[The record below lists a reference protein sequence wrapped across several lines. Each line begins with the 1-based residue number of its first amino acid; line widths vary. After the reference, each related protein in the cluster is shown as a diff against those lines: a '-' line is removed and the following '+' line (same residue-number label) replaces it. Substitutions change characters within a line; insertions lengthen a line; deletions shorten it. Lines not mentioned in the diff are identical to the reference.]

1 MTKQLNKEQLAVL
14 EKYERFFNQA
24 VGARYCSYPGQAGVT
39 EMLSIWNEVTKENRT
54 IRQDCSTCI
63 FHLVV
68 DLGTLY
74 LAQKAEMQKEAEKKA
89 LEKAAKE
96 AAALAEKVAEKAAK
110 EAPVNLPAGGIAVAE
125 PIVVTG
131 AEEVKPTEEKPAQE
145 GAAPSAG
152 STAQPKS
159 EKPAT
164 GKGKGKG
171 KK

>member
-54 IRQDCSTCI
+54 IRQGCSTCI

-74 LAQKAEMQKEAEKKA
+74 LAQKAEMQKEANQ
-89 LEKAAKE
+89 
-96 AAALAEKVAEKAAK
+96 AEGK
-110 EAPVNLPAGGIAVAE
+110 
-125 PIVVTG
+125 T
-131 AEEVKPTEEKPAQE
+131 TEEKPAQE
-145 GAAPSAG
+145 GAAPSDG
-152 STAQPKS
+152 TTAQSKS

>member
-54 IRQDCSTCI
+54 IRQGCSTCI

-74 LAQKAEMQKEAEKKA
+74 LAQKAEMQKEAEKA
-89 LEKAAKE
+89 
-96 AAALAEKVAEKAAK
+96 
-110 EAPVNLPAGGIAVAE
+110 
-125 PIVVTG
+125 
-131 AEEVKPTEEKPAQE
+131 AEEANQAEGKTTEEKPAQE
-145 GAAPSAG
+145 GAAPSDG
-152 STAQPKS
+152 STAQSKS

>member
-54 IRQDCSTCI
+54 IRQGCSTCI

-74 LAQKAEMQKEAEKKA
+74 LAQKAEMQKEAEK
-89 LEKAAKE
+89 AAEAKRLKEE
-96 AAALAEKVAEKAAK
+96 AAAAAALEAQAKAAE
-110 EAPVNLPAGGIAVAE
+110 EANQAE
-125 PIVVTG
+125 GKT
-131 AEEVKPTEEKPAQE
+131 TEEKPTQE
-145 GAAPSAG
+145 SAAPSDG
-152 STAQPKS
+152 STAQSKS

>member
-54 IRQDCSTCI
+54 IRQGCSTCI

-74 LAQKAEMQKEAEKKA
+74 LAQKAEMQKEAEK
-89 LEKAAKE
+89 AAEAKRLKEE
-96 AAALAEKVAEKAAK
+96 AAAKKKAEEEAAAAAALEAQAKAAE
-110 EAPVNLPAGGIAVAE
+110 EANQAE
-125 PIVVTG
+125 GKT
-131 AEEVKPTEEKPAQE
+131 TEEKPAQE
-145 GAAPSAG
+145 SAAPSDG

-159 EKPAT
+159 KKPAT